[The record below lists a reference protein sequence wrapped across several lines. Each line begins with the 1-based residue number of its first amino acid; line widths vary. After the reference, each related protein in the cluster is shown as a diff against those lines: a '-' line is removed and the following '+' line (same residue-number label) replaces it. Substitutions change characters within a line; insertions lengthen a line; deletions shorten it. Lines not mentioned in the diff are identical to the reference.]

1 MLQRPDF
8 NSANFSTPLWISGV
22 CARRRRSKVVAFA
35 LAGLLQLASQEMVFA
50 QPQEPEVQKAKQVS
64 AESVQDVATK
74 ALTAVEKKTETIDL
88 LTEDLTRHWRV
99 FSSSPMPDTPV
110 WKVIREGSGDNEEL
124 ILVCSGEPKGFLYTT
139 EACSE
144 FELTLEWKYPEDADG
159 NSGVL
164 VYTQDEPRLW
174 PTSMQVQLHQPKAGS
189 VFPSGDAMS
198 DQTSE
203 AESDLARPVNVWN
216 DGKIVS
222 RGGRLSVEVN
232 SKKAGE
238 VSGAKPSYGSIAL
251 QSEGSV
257 VHFRRIRLRR
267 LVPAEPVQAP
277 KKAESDV
284 SATNSAEGLETIM
297 SHAPLLTR
305 RQNDRHAI
313 AVMDVRECAMRKAQS
328 MSRQRRSHVQ

>member
-198 DQTSE
+198 DQTS
-203 AESDLARPVNVWN
+203 
-216 DGKIVS
+216 
-222 RGGRLSVEVN
+222 
-232 SKKAGE
+232 
-238 VSGAKPSYGSIAL
+238 
-251 QSEGSV
+251 
-257 VHFRRIRLRR
+257 
-267 LVPAEPVQAP
+267 
-277 KKAESDV
+277 
-284 SATNSAEGLETIM
+284 
-297 SHAPLLTR
+297 
-305 RQNDRHAI
+305 
-313 AVMDVRECAMRKAQS
+313 
-328 MSRQRRSHVQ
+328 